1 MSRRASRC
9 RCGRADAEHGEE
21 VLCALAPQLDTET
34 ELDAGVVTAHC
45 VTTSGW
51 NGALGVHAAQG
62 GRGSGMAAGIQGMKK
77 YGVTMVACPWLTIG
91 CMFIYRTRITDI
103 DSFKVGLLLKFYS
116 IYSKLQESIYP

>member
-51 NGALGVHAAQG
+51 NGAPGVHHCGHGLGTVVAQSSKGRVSGSTERRRRLGRPSRERRSNKADGVDERG
-62 GRGSGMAAGIQGMKK
+62 GRVEPEAE
-77 YGVTMVACPWLTIG
+77 GVGAVW
-91 CMFIYRTRITDI
+91 
-103 DSFKVGLLLKFYS
+103 
-116 IYSKLQESIYP
+116 